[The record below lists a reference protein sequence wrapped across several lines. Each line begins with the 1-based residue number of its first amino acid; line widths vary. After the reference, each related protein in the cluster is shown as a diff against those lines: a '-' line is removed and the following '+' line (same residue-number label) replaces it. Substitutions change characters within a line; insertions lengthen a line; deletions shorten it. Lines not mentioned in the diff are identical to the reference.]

1 MAPVLRK
8 LFWSGIGTAATVGT
22 DERAAPP
29 SAPSG
34 PQLGERPKPAGN
46 GPNPF
51 VVVGAALVLG
61 VVAARVIA
69 WRGHVHP
76 RG

>member
-8 LFWSGIGTAATVGT
+8 LLWGGIGTAAAVGT
-22 DERAAPP
+22 GERAAP

-34 PQLGERPKPAGN
+34 PQLGGRPTPAGS

-69 WRGHVHP
+69 WRGHAHP